1 MQTLSEENYLKA
13 IWKLVGV
20 SGGTVNT
27 NAIAASVNTRAA
39 SVTDMLKK
47 LSDKSLIDYVPY
59 KGVSLTKKGKQA
71 AMDVVRK
78 HRLWEVFLVEKLGFG
93 WDEVHD
99 IAEQLEHIHSEELIE
114 KLDRFLG
121 FPKTDPHGDPIPDKH
136 GRIQEPAGTPLAGM
150 AEQKHI
156 IVTGVADHSS
166 AFLQFLDRNNIRLGS
181 KLVIHEVTEY
191 DRSLDLSINGK
202 KLHISHDVARNI
214 LVKKSAPKRS

>member
-13 IWKLVGV
+13 IWKLIGV

-47 LSDKSLIDYVPY
+47 LSDKNLIDYVPY

-93 WDEVHD
+93 WDQVHD
-99 IAEQLEHIHSEELIE
+99 IAEQLEHIRSEALIE

-136 GRIQEPAGTPLAGM
+136 GRIHEPAGTPLAGM
-150 AEQKHI
+150 SEQKQV

-166 AFLQFLDRNNIRLGS
+166 AFLQFLDRNNIRLGTRLQVQS
-181 KLVIHEVTEY
+181 VTDY
-191 DRSLDLSINGK
+191 DRSLDISISGK
-202 KLHISHDVARNI
+202 KLHISHEVARNI
-214 LVKKSAPKRS
+214 LVKKSAAKRS